1 MNALDVLKRYERA
14 VVIVHYRPAETV
26 APEVYNGSPPPQNP
40 ACLLQISLF
49 PTKISPSG
57 KLIRL
62 GETRGD
68 EIMGWTRL
76 DALEVVEILGEL
88 AADGQTITPILPR
101 ETLRFPN
108 AADS

>member
-1 MNALDVLKRYERA
+1 MKVSDVLKQYERA

-26 APEVYNGSPPPQNP
+26 QRDVYSGCPPPQNP

-88 AADGQTITPILPR
+88 PDDGQTVTPIS
-101 ETLRFPN
+101 PN
-108 AADS
+108 EILELKRAVE